1 MSFRPPLARM
11 MRQWRRVDLRFLL
24 LAGMLVLAGA
34 LVIGQQRSAR
44 VASARLPIF
53 PHWRLA
59 SGGSLPDRHIRF
71 SQDRLAQNPRDALS
85 WDMLAV
91 GYMRK
96 LRESGDPGYALRAE
110 ESLRRALALDRRD
123 PQAPGLL
130 AWVALVKHEFVDAR
144 QQAQALLRASPSE
157 DTLYGILGDADIELG
172 RYAEARQAFQRMMDI
187 KPGAAAYTRAAYLRQ
202 LYGDVTGAIRMMLR
216 AVEAASPR
224 DRENLA
230 WTRVQLGNLYFGRGD
245 LPGAEAQY
253 TEALRVYPGY
263 LYGLAGLGGIR
274 AAQGRF
280 DDAIHLYEKSLAVIP
295 LPVVA
300 EALGDVYV
308 RLGRQEEAERQFS
321 LVEYIGRL
329 TELNRIVYNRDL
341 AYFYAD
347 HRRHLDQAVA
357 LAEREVT
364 LRHDIYTDDTLA
376 WADFQIGRYA
386 EADRL
391 MQQALALGTH
401 DALLLYHAGMIA
413 RGLGD
418 FPRAARY
425 LEQALQTNP
434 HFHILHAGEAR
445 HVLRDLR
452 P

>member
-1 MSFRPPLARM
+1 MT
-11 MRQWRRVDLRFLL
+11 RQRQFDLRFLL
-24 LAGMLVLAGA
+24 LAGMLVLTGVLA
-34 LVIGQQRSAR
+34 IGQQRPAR

-53 PHWRLA
+53 PHGRLA
-59 SGGSLPDRHIRF
+59 PGGSLPDQQIRF
-71 SQDRLAQNPRDALS
+71 YQDRLADNPRDALS
-85 WDMLAV
+85 WDMLAI

-110 ESLRRALALDRRD
+110 GSLRRALAVDRRD

-130 AWVALVKHEFVDAR
+130 AWVALVKHEFAGAR
-144 QQAQALLRASPSE
+144 QQAEALIRDSPSDE
-157 DTLYGILGDADIELG
+157 TLYGILGDADIELG
-172 RYAEARQAFQRMMDI
+172 RYPEARQAFQLMMDL
-187 KPGAAAYTRAAYLRQ
+187 KPGPAAYARAAYLRQ
-202 LYGDVTGAIRMMLR
+202 LYGEVPGAIQMMQL
-216 AVEAASPR
+216 AVEAGSPR

-230 WTRVQLGNLYFGRGD
+230 WSRVQLGNLYFGRGD
-245 LPGAEAQY
+245 LGGAEAQF
-253 TEALRVYPGY
+253 TEALRLYPGY
-263 LYGLAGLGGIR
+263 LHGLAGLGGVR

-280 DDAIHLYEKSLAVIP
+280 DAAIELYEKSLAVIP

-308 RLGRQEEAERQFS
+308 RVERRTEAERQFS

-329 TELNRIVYNRDL
+329 TELNRVVYNRDL

-357 LAEREVT
+357 LAEREAT

-376 WADFQIGRYA
+376 WAYFQIGRYA

-391 MQQALALGTH
+391 MHQALSLGTR

-418 FPRAARY
+418 HPRAARY
-425 LEQALQTNP
+425 LERALQTNP
-434 HFHILHAGEAR
+434 SFHVLHAAETRA
-445 HVLRDLR
+445 VLRSLR